1 VFLPGKRLATA
12 FRIALAVAAT
22 LLALARPLAAQYGEV
37 ALGAAPPALTSE
49 RLFGNDPVE
58 LGALRGRVVA
68 LDFWATWCGP
78 CRAIMPTLDRLHDAH
93 HDEGLTVIGVGREPA
108 SRIRRHLAVSPVHY
122 TVVRDIGG
130 TMARYGIRAIPT
142 VVLVDRRGLVRQV
155 FVGVDDGAMRRI
167 EAMIT
172 ALLAEPQ

>member
-1 VFLPGKRLATA
+1 VFWPGKRLAPVSA
-12 FRIALAVAAT
+12 IALAAAA
-22 LLALARPLAAQYGEV
+22 LLLSLGRPSFAQYGEV
-37 ALGAAPPALTSE
+37 AVGEAPPALTTE
-49 RLFGNDPVE
+49 RLFGNDAIDMQ
-58 LGALRGRVVA
+58 ALRGRVVV

-93 HDEGLTVIGVGREPA
+93 HAAGLTVIGVGREPA

-122 TVVRDIGG
+122 TVARDIGG

-142 VVLVDRRGLVRQV
+142 VVLVDRRGLVREV
-155 FVGVDDGAMRRI
+155 FVGVDHAALGRI
-167 EAMIT
+167 ETLVT